1 MKILMTP
8 NTLNPDISLLSFM
21 TTELTVEL
29 AKQGHGL
36 ALHAK
41 CRDCAYSEFLKDTK
55 FKF

>member
-1 MKILMTP
+1 MTP